1 MPPAKKKDAKSERGQ
16 QKALEKEKQKVIE
29 DKTFGLKN
37 KNKSKAVQKF
47 IKSVQQSVKGPQK
60 GGEAQEIAKKKE
72 EQQLKK
78 AQLQQQL
85 LLQAL
90 FKGTENVKKVAS
102 ETTVGTY
109 DPKESKLEQKI
120 DLYIDQRE
128 QNGYVRPGGGGGEDV
143 DTETAIVCKYFLEA
157 VERKQY
163 GWFWVCPNGGDAC
176 KYRHCLPQGY
186 VLKGEGEE
194 LVAEEEE
201 EPIEEKV
208 ERERQALPP
217 GGTPVTAE
225 TFAAWK
231 ARKEAER
238 LSELEQQQKDA
249 KKAAKGAAGTGP
261 LLSGKDLFSFNP
273 SLFVD
278 SEGAADERDY
288 EEDLD
293 WAEEMRRNQ
302 ETLDEANAA
311 ARVVALQE
319 DGKDAEE
326 GGSSGGK
333 ESLKRQE
340 QETDGEGVQSE
351 PKAKAEKDAQ
361 PIKAELFVEDLTPE
375 ELEAL
380 DD

>member
-163 GWFWVCPNGGDAC
+163 GWFW
-176 KYRHCLPQGY
+176 
-186 VLKGEGEE
+186 
-194 LVAEEEE
+194 
-201 EPIEEKV
+201 
-208 ERERQALPP
+208 RQALPP